1 MARSSTAKNHA
12 GSPTTPSDNSRAQ
25 EERASAQQPAT
36 SVHTIEPED
45 PKLAGRSQQHQVLRH
60 NTEGGDTQAHPESPA
75 GQHAAGSFTGET
87 GKHSH
92 QK

>member
-1 MARSSTAKNHA
+1 MPRSSTAKNHRGPHTSA
-12 GSPTTPSDNSRAQ
+12 TPNTRAQ
-25 EERASAQQPAT
+25 EEKASAQQPAT

-60 NTEGGDTQAHPESPA
+60 NTEGGHAEARSESPG
-75 GQHAAGSFTGET
+75 GQHATGSFTGET